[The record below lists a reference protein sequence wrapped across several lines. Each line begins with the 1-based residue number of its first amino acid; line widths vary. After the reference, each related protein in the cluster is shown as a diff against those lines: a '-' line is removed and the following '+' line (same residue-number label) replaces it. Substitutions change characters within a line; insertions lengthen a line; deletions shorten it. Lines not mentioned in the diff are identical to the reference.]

1 MTKNIESQGAEIL
14 AKYIGILLSTCVV
27 IMNFV
32 PFDKV
37 AYLVQPVTEFDN
49 YEKQS
54 LKLQIKIKV
63 NH

>member
-1 MTKNIESQGAEIL
+1 MTKNIEPQGAEML
-14 AKYIGILLSTCVV
+14 AKYIGILLSTCVD

-32 PFDKV
+32 LFDKV
-37 AYLVQPVTEFDN
+37 AYLAQPITEFDN

-54 LKLQIKIKV
+54 LKLPTKIKA

>member
-1 MTKNIESQGAEIL
+1 MTKNIEPQGAEML
-14 AKYIGILLSTCVV
+14 AKYIGILLSTCVD

-32 PFDKV
+32 LFDKI
-37 AYLVQPVTEFDN
+37 AYLVQPITEFDN

-54 LKLQIKIKV
+54 LKLPTKIKA

>member
-1 MTKNIESQGAEIL
+1 MTKNIEPQGAEML
-14 AKYIGILLSTCVV
+14 AKYIGILLSTCVD

-32 PFDKV
+32 LFDKV
-37 AYLVQPVTEFDN
+37 AYLVQPITEFDN

-54 LKLQIKIKV
+54 LKLPTKIKA

>member
-1 MTKNIESQGAEIL
+1 MTKNIEPQGAEML
-14 AKYIGILLSTCVV
+14 AKYIGILLSTCVD

-32 PFDKV
+32 LFDKV
-37 AYLVQPVTEFDN
+37 AYLVQHITEFDN

-54 LKLQIKIKV
+54 LKLPTKIKA